1 VEAWLSQNDVP
12 FTMRDV
18 VQDPITPE
26 ELAKLLRDREGR
38 IRVPFSRVGKA
49 GVLGFDPLRLQEYL
63 DEDPSSRVVAYV
75 RKGEQS
81 SEQLLA
87 HLKARNIKHEVRD
100 VDADPPTDQEL
111 WDLLTIP
118 GRNLRT
124 PYTLIGDELIFGY
137 DIPKLS
143 RLLSIEDAP
152 GGSTL

>member
-26 ELAKLLRDREGR
+26 ELAQLVRDHEGR
-38 IRVPFSRVGKA
+38 VRVPFSQVGKS

-63 DEDPSSRVVAYV
+63 DEDPASRVVAYV
-75 RKGEQS
+75 RKGEAS

-87 HLKARNIKHEVRD
+87 HLNAKNIKHEVRD
-100 VDADPPTDQEL
+100 VDTDPPTDQEL

-124 PYTLIGDELIFGY
+124 PYTLIKDELIYGY
-137 DIPKLS
+137 DIPKLA
-143 RLLSIEDAP
+143 RLLDIE
-152 GGSTL
+152 

>member
-1 VEAWLSQNDVP
+1 VEAWLSQYDVP

-26 ELAKLLRDREGR
+26 ELSKLVRDREGR
-38 IRVPFSRVGKA
+38 IRVPFSQVGKS

-63 DEDPSSRVVAYV
+63 DEDPTSRVVAYV
-75 RKGEQS
+75 RKGEPS

-87 HLKARNIKHEVRD
+87 HLKAKNIKHEVRD
-100 VDADPPTDQEL
+100 VDTNPPTDQEL

-137 DIPKLS
+137 DIPKLA
-143 RLLSIEDAP
+143 RLLGIKEEATP
-152 GGSTL
+152 AAR

>member
-1 VEAWLSQNDVP
+1 
-12 FTMRDV
+12 MRDV

-26 ELAKLLRDREGR
+26 ELAKLVRDREGR
-38 IRVPFSRVGKA
+38 IRVPFSQVGKS

-63 DEDPSSRVVAYV
+63 DEDPSSQVVAYV
-75 RKGEQS
+75 RKGEPS

-87 HLKARNIKHEVRD
+87 HLNAKGIKHEVRD
-100 VDADPPTDQEL
+100 VDVDPPTDQEL

-137 DIPKLS
+137 DIPKLA
-143 RLLSIEDAP
+143 RLLGISEEATP
-152 GGSTL
+152 AAG